1 MRTPQ
6 GSATRLAL
14 PFLTLTLTL
23 STMACGSQVDAQA
36 EPLASS
42 SAVEAATEPHMTA
55 PTPVEAGRYLV
66 MIGGCH
72 DCHTEG
78 FMVDPAA
85 VPESEWLKGSA
96 MGFRGPWGT
105 SFPRNLRLTVQNL
118 TEDEWV
124 ARLQHGEGL
133 PPMPW
138 FGVNHLADGDAR
150 AMYAFIRSLGEP
162 GAPAP
167 TALPP
172 GVEPETLWLDFEPK
186 VPAQLQAGGR

>member
-1 MRTPQ
+1 MRTPL
-6 GSATRLAL
+6 GSTTGPAL
-14 PFLTLTLTL
+14 PFLTLTLML
-23 STMACGSQVDAQA
+23 SATACGSRVDAQPEA
-36 EPLASS
+36 LASS
-42 SAVEAATEPHMTA
+42 SSVEVATEPRMA
-55 PTPVEAGRYLV
+55 ASSPVEAGRYLV
-66 MIGGCH
+66 MVGGCH

-96 MGFRGPWGT
+96 VGFRGPWGT
-105 SFPRNLRLTVQNL
+105 SYPKNLRLAARNL

-138 FGVNHLADGDAR
+138 FGVNHLADADAR

-167 TALPP
+167 AALAP
-172 GVEPETLWLDFEPK
+172 GVEPDTPWLDFEPK
-186 VPAQLQAGGR
+186 VPTQLQAGGR